1 MKNTSAMNWD
11 VAGECAEYLSGSD
24 MPLDHADGALGQ
36 NLSGPWCT
44 LRPASTGDEPED
56 LKFN

>member
-1 MKNTSAMNWD
+1 MNWD
-11 VAGECAEYLSGSD
+11 VAVEYAEYLSGSD
-24 MPLDHADGALGQ
+24 MSLDHADGAC
-36 NLSGPWCT
+36 GPWCT

>member
-1 MKNTSAMNWD
+1 MNWD